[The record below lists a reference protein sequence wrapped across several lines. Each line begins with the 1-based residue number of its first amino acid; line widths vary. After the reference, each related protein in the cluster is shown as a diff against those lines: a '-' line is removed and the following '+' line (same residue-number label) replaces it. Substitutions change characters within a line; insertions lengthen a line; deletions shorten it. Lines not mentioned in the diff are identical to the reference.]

1 MSDLATQQPRVAGP
15 SSKRSPKFKPP
26 RVPASLTNG
35 PWPTLEGPEKERR
48 PKRQPYGEKDAGDEA
63 LLRGRHLKA
72 LLFAHGGFMSARG
85 HKRGS
90 LSQACPNTAGAA
102 ISPPPGGRSPPRPVA
117 VSLRLSTPF
126 LPFAGEI
133 DCTRPSLGAMRG
145 RRGLTSA
152 STRAPAAAPRRSER
166 VSSWLPPRHA
176 SWREKDALRG
186 FQCAR
191 RPN

>member
-85 HKRGS
+85 HKPR
-90 LSQACPNTAGAA
+90 LPPAG
-102 ISPPPGGRSPPRPVA
+102 
-117 VSLRLSTPF
+117 VSKH
-126 LPFAGEI
+126 
-133 DCTRPSLGAMRG
+133 
-145 RRGLTSA
+145 RRGGDLA
-152 STRAPAAAPRRSER
+152 S
-166 VSSWLPPRHA
+166 
-176 SWREKDALRG
+176 
-186 FQCAR
+186 AR
-191 RPN
+191 RPKPAASRRGFSPSLDAFPSLRWRN